1 MRFILVYMMNWS
13 TKKISIF
20 VEKQI
25 VVRYEDKDLYT
36 MPMLVVSLLHSI

>member
-13 TKKISIF
+13 TKKFSIF

-36 MPMLVVSLLHSI
+36 MPMLVGSLMHSI